1 MSQENRKPKL
11 FVPGRKKGPID
22 LPAETHLFFSH
33 FQVGKV
39 NHCSL
44 HSRSAKFRGLMYQV
58 KYGAVIGLKQ
68 PSLEIVTG
76 HIQSY
81 AFLGQSQRRI

>member
-58 KYGAVIGLKQ
+58 KYGDVIGR
-68 PSLEIVTG
+68 ET
-76 HIQSY
+76 
-81 AFLGQSQRRI
+81 RIFVCAYNYSNNFQAMGFF